1 MVYKKFR
8 FKRGSTIFLLLGI
21 LSGSLPSLFTLLNF
35 QSWNW
40 WSLYTYIS
48 PRKKFQ
54 TISVKLRYES
64 TFPILGYTTK
74 KSPPFVRSF
83 KFLID
88 FLPFPKNFQNATSVS
103 SYDYRL
109 TTPSNHRIQ
118 YRFPIRRALRRIKT
132 QQPISEIS
140 GVVES
145 NTVDDG
151 RPNRGGIDTAGHRV
165 A

>member
-1 MVYKKFR
+1 MVPLY
-8 FKRGSTIFLLLGI
+8 IH
-21 LSGSLPSLFTLLNF
+21 LSSKE
-35 QSWNW
+35 
-40 WSLYTYIS
+40 IS
-48 PRKKFQ
+48 NYLCEAA
-54 TISVKLRYES
+54 TAEYES

-74 KSPPFVRSF
+74 KSPFVRSF

-118 YRFPIRRALRRIKT
+118 YRFPIRRAPRRIKT